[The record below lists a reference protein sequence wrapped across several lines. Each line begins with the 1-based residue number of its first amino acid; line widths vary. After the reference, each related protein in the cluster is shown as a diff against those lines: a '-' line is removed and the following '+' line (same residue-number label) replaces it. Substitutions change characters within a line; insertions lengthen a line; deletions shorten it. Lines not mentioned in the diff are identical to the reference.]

1 MKAAIPRAMGVI
13 AILLL
18 LCCLFGVYRLATST
32 GLLLAG
38 QVAVERA
45 GGEPI
50 LINGQQEGNRWLTL
64 PEQIVLTDAP
74 QQLPGAVRTGV
85 TCMGLVRFLPCL
97 AAVILCA
104 ILLVNVLRGR
114 LFETTNARLLRA
126 AGITVTAAAILVPL
140 LNGYVIPAL
149 IRAASPPPM
158 PACQGARIPCPYCE
172 NAYRKAFCRMVHGD
186 SMGAPI
192 CWEPQNPCGS

>member
-1 MKAAIPRAMGVI
+1 MKTAIPRVIGVI

-64 PEQIVLTDAP
+64 PEQIVLMDAP
-74 QQLPGAVRTGV
+74 QELPGAVRTGV
-85 TCMGLVRFLPCL
+85 ICMGLARFLPCL
-97 AAVILCA
+97 AAAILCG
-104 ILLVNVLRGR
+104 ILLVRVLRGP
-114 LFETTNARLLRA
+114 LFEAANARLLRA
-126 AGITVTAAAILVPL
+126 AGIILAAAALLLPL
-140 LNGYVIPAL
+140 LNGYAIPAL
-149 IRAASPPPM
+149 I
-158 PACQGARIPCPYCE
+158 QGASGI
-172 NAYRKAFCRMVHGD
+172 G
-186 SMGAPI
+186 MGVGLSYAGS
-192 CWEPQNPCGS
+192 PQLWQGLALLLAACVLQQGQEKQQA

>member
-1 MKAAIPRAMGVI
+1 MKAAIPRVIGVI

-32 GLLLAG
+32 GMLLAG

-50 LINGQQEGNRWLTL
+50 LINGQQEGERWLTL

-104 ILLVNVLRGR
+104 ILLVNVLRGH
-114 LFETTNARLLRA
+114 LFEATNARLLRA
-126 AGITVTAAAILVPL
+126 AGITVTAAAILIPI
-140 LNGYVIPAL
+140 LNGYAIPAL
-149 IRAASPPPM
+149 IRAASGVGMGIGLEYASAPQLW
-158 PACQGARIPCPYCE
+158 QGLALLLA
-172 NAYRKAFCRMVHGD
+172 AYVLQQGQEKQQA
-186 SMGAPI
+186 
-192 CWEPQNPCGS
+192 